1 VAETC
6 DVAVVGA
13 GPVGLW
19 LALRLSLSGV
29 RVRVFERRA
38 APSVWSRAIGIHPP
52 ALACLARVGVL
63 ETLRAEGV
71 PIVEADAYY
80 GSAPL
85 GRASFAGLRTPHP
98 YALSVPQSITER
110 VLEQALAKVAP
121 GALTR
126 EQEVSA
132 LCERRDHVELVCG
145 GETHKARVVVG
156 ADGKYSRVREAIGG
170 AFVGGAYRDGFLMG
184 DFRGSPALG
193 ERAFV
198 SVGPLGVVE
207 SFPLPQ
213 GARRWVARTAG
224 ERPVVDAE
232 VLARVVTTR
241 TGQPLHA
248 RDALVMSAFVAEH
261 FRATRLCSA
270 RMALAGDA
278 AHVLSPLGGQ
288 GMNLGL
294 LDAEA
299 LGSALLCHF
308 HAGSV
313 LGSELSGYARARR
326 RAARRAERRASLY
339 LAFARPGR
347 ALGPVRAL
355 AIRALLGPRL
365 HDAAAAAF
373 TMLGE
378 SPS

>member
-1 VAETC
+1 VAEAC

-29 RVRVFERRA
+29 RVRVLERRA
-38 APSVWSRAIGIHPP
+38 APSMWSRAIGVHPP

-85 GRASFAGLRTPHP
+85 GRASFAGLPTPYP

-110 VLEQALAKVAP
+110 VLEVALAEVAP

-126 EQEVSA
+126 EHAVSA
-132 LCERRDHVELVCG
+132 LCEQRDHVELVWG
-145 GETHKARVVVG
+145 GEALRARVVVG

-170 AFVGGAYRDGFLMG
+170 AFVGGPYRDGFLMG
-184 DFRGSPALG
+184 DFRGSPTLG

-198 SVGPLGVVE
+198 SVGPRGVVE

-213 GARRWVARTAG
+213 GARRWVVRTSD
-224 ERPVVDAE
+224 ERPVVDAH
-232 VLARVVTTR
+232 VLAKVVTTR
-241 TGQPLHA
+241 TGHTLHA
-248 RDALVMSAFVAEH
+248 RDALAMSAFVAEH
-261 FRATRLCSA
+261 FRATRLCSG

-299 LGSALLCHF
+299 LASALLRHF
-308 HAGSV
+308 HAGSA
-313 LGSELSGYARARR
+313 LAGELSSYARART
-326 RAARRAERRASLY
+326 RAARRAELRASLY

-355 AIRALLGPRL
+355 AVRALLGPRL
-365 HDAAAAAF
+365 HDMAAAAF

-378 SPS
+378 CPA